1 MHPDTERLIR
11 SDIRLRRLPLYAA
24 FWIFVGTVAG
34 LGLIGLLGFLDR
46 FLRSNGWIH

>member
-24 FWIFVGTVAG
+24 SWIFVGTVVG
-34 LGLIGLLGFLDR
+34 LGLIGVLSFFDR
-46 FLRSNGWIH
+46 YLRSNGWIH